1 MYPKHKENNHKC
13 TLKEKEEKNSFVIYF
28 NLHSIFSF
36 IVVEKG
42 SKGKMLFLKKNL
54 NEMSYVQKI
63 KSKILQILTPMNM

>member
-1 MYPKHKENNHKC
+1 MYFKSERRKKK
-13 TLKEKEEKNSFVIYF
+13 TALSFIF

-54 NEMSYVQKI
+54 NEMSYFQKI
-63 KSKILQILTPMNM
+63 KILQILTPMNM